1 MRQSE
6 RVVLYSL
13 SVGAIVLSLM
23 AGGGSV
29 ITGSRAV
36 AGVESQAADSSAA
49 PGAEK
54 IAVVSLMKI
63 TDELMDSDRYKPK
76 REELDASLNKDL
88 IRPAIEALQDLEKK
102 LQGMDEK
109 SPEFP
114 QMRNDYVRLR
124 NELGGKQRE
133 AAQKAE
139 LLVGEQL
146 KECFQLVRDSAAAIA
161 EKKGYTYVL
170 SSMRPDDKFQEGPV
184 QATIRDVLSR
194 PVLAFPKAADI
205 TEDVREDLKL

>member
-13 SVGAIVLSLM
+13 SVGAIVLALT
-23 AGGGSV
+23 GGGSV
-29 ITGSRAV
+29 FTGAKAV
-36 AGVESQAADSSAA
+36 AGVEAASPAADATA
-49 PGAEK
+49 GAEK

-63 TDELMDSDRYKPK
+63 TDELMDTDRYKPK
-76 REELDASLNKDL
+76 REELDQSINKDL
-88 IRPAIEALQDLEKK
+88 IRPAIEALQALEQKI
-102 LQGMDEK
+102 QGIDEK
-109 SPEFP
+109 APEFP

-139 LLVGEQL
+139 MLVGEQL